1 MEATENTGPYKPLK
15 IPRTFTLNAPRE
27 PQHGLREK

>member
-15 IPRTFTLNAPRE
+15 ITRTFTLNAPRE
-27 PQHGLREK
+27 HGLREK